1 MKYQGNNGVRKQIQQ
16 RQYERRLEI
25 IQLLKSGK
33 TGKET
38 AKILQVSQSL
48 VSSVK
53 KAFEENGYAAL
64 AIYEKGVP
72 WGNENISNS

>member
-64 AIYEKGVP
+64 EIYERGIP
-72 WGNENISNS
+72 WGNEKIRKI